1 MDIQVEDWTDDEVLE
16 ILHENYYTLGTTGE
30 QAVLAVLDDI
40 IHDRFR
46 DQHGMSDERM
56 SLILVRFAR
65 DLKDLMDI
73 TAYDHYK
80 ATKTDEG

>member
-1 MDIQVEDWTDDEVLE
+1 MDIQVDEWTDDEALEVLHDLYY
-16 ILHENYYTLGTTGE
+16 ILATTGE
-30 QAVLAVLDDI
+30 QAVLSVLDDI
-40 IHDRFR
+40 IHDRFINF
-46 DQHGMSDERM
+46 HGMSDERM
-56 SLILVRFAR
+56 GVILVRFAR